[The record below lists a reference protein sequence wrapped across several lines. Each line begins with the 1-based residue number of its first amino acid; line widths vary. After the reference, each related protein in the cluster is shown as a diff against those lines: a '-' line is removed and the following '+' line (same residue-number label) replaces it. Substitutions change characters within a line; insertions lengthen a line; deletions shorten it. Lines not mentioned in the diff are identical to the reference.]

1 MCSSLQIW
9 MSSDSSGKQFQ
20 IVVDIHSFLTKAN
33 IQHFLLI
40 SNICKSYFPCPECP
54 EWSVT
59 SELVADVA
67 LTGDDGEWDQRCWV
81 QIMHARC
88 EHSSLFTNCTIQN
101 PRNNAQLL
109 PTLWLS
115 LFRET
120 TKKLNVSF
128 LLEFH
133 QQIFN
138 LRTRARPGLVA
149 WASLRVRNV
158 SLRVLCGRDQ
168 TGNWFH
174 PRFFTLHC
182 DWSKAWIFPMNHCW
196 CRWLLPRMIQAGADG
211 VQVLII
217 AVETLDHSLI
227 IIVEQ
232 HVCGGRR
239 KYSSLS
245 CNDIMTIITT
255 TTGIRP

>member
-1 MCSSLQIW
+1 MIIRNQSLVFICHDILSWLATAPLVWNFKIFSFSFSNFAGMCSSLQIW

-20 IVVDIHSFLTKAN
+20 IVVDIHSILTKAN

-54 EWSVT
+54 EWCGAWRT
-59 SELVADVA
+59 IELVADVA
-67 LTGDDGEWDQRCWV
+67 LTGDDREWDQRCWV

-128 LLEFH
+128 LLQFH

-138 LRTRARPGLVA
+138 LRTKARPGLGL
-149 WASLRVRNV
+149 SQGEK
-158 SLRVLCGRDQ
+158 C
-168 TGNWFH
+168 
-174 PRFFTLHC
+174 FT
-182 DWSKAWIFPMNHCW
+182 
-196 CRWLLPRMIQAGADG
+196 
-211 VQVLII
+211 V
-217 AVETLDHSLI
+217 
-227 IIVEQ
+227 
-232 HVCGGRR
+232 
-239 KYSSLS
+239 
-245 CNDIMTIITT
+245 
-255 TTGIRP
+255 

>member
-1 MCSSLQIW
+1 MIKPIQRNYKEAECVFSSWVSSTDLQ
-9 MSSDSSGKQFQ
+9 S
-20 IVVDIHSFLTKAN
+20 
-33 IQHFLLI
+33 
-40 SNICKSYFPCPECP
+40 P
-54 EWSVT
+54 
-59 SELVADVA
+59 
-67 LTGDDGEWDQRCWV
+67 DQ
-81 QIMHARC
+81 
-88 EHSSLFTNCTIQN
+88 
-101 PRNNAQLL
+101 
-109 PTLWLS
+109 
-115 LFRET
+115 
-120 TKKLNVSF
+120 
-128 LLEFH
+128 
-133 QQIFN
+133 
-138 LRTRARPGLVA
+138 A

-174 PRFFTLHC
+174 PQFFTLHC
-182 DWSKAWIFPMNHCW
+182 DWSKAWIFPMNHHCC
-196 CRWLLPRMIQAGADG
+196 CRWLLPRMIQAGADY

-245 CNDIMTIITT
+245 YNDIMTIITT